1 MHLSACTNAEPLAIV
16 FEQAMRYTWSVMKT
30 HAAPV
35 SGWLSRDPIVGCDGD
50 DEMGETILAHIFM
63 E

>member
-1 MHLSACTNAEPLAIV
+1 
-16 FEQAMRYTWSVMKT
+16 MRYTWSVIKM

-35 SGWLSRDPIVGCDGD
+35 SGWLYRDPIVGCDED
-50 DEMGETILAHIFM
+50 NEMADTILAHIFM